1 VLCRKISP
9 LFQPRPW
16 HFSMS
21 ESDPVKP
28 VDKPAATAAPHMP
41 RSFAALVSIP
51 FRWLVSSLGT
61 FFLAMQGQLVV
72 RSLLAYELTQSPFAL
87 AMVNLVIATPMSI
100 GLLFSG
106 AIIDRVERRGL
117 TIVSQSI
124 VLVNELVVLA
134 LLVAGVLE
142 FWHLLVTAF
151 ILGVNFPFLM
161 PTRTAMIYS
170 LVGREKLGNA
180 MALQATALNIARIV
194 GPAGMGLLIPLITMP
209 GAYLVSILLYGFSIY
224 GMVRLPKSY
233 PDNKTAKGF
242 FEDVTYSFKYVANN
256 RAILLCLIFGLF
268 PMLLAL
274 PIISF
279 LVVFTESVWGVSETA
294 LGIMMGSVGVGGIIG
309 SLLVARL
316 GDTMKRAR
324 VMMFAALIFG
334 VFLAGFSISPYYY
347 VALPILLVSNIFANM
362 SQTLNQTLIQLLA
375 DNEVRGR
382 MSSLMMLTV
391 GLTPLGVLPVAY
403 FAEFYGIANTMFVAC
418 IMLVIVVLAFFMLSP
433 TLRKLDKDPR
443 LTEIQEV
450 QD

>member
-1 VLCRKISP
+1 
-9 LFQPRPW
+9 
-16 HFSMS
+16 
-21 ESDPVKP
+21 
-28 VDKPAATAAPHMP
+28 MP
-41 RSFAALVSIP
+41 RSFTALESIP

-72 RSLLAYELTQSPFAL
+72 RSLLAFELTGSTMAL
-87 AMVNLVIATPMSI
+87 AMINLVIATPMSL

-117 TIVSQSI
+117 TIISQTVVLINELI
-124 VLVNELVVLA
+124 VLI
-134 LLVAGVLE
+134 LLMMGVLE
-142 FWHLLVTAF
+142 FWHLLATAF
-151 ILGVNFPFLM
+151 VLGINFPFLM

-180 MALQATALNIARIV
+180 MALQATSLNVARIL
-194 GPAGMGLLIPLITMP
+194 GPAGMGLLIPLITME
-209 GAYLVSILLYGFSIY
+209 GAYLVSIMLYGFSILA
-224 GMVRLPKSY
+224 MLKLPKSY
-233 PDNKTAKGF
+233 PENKERKGF
-242 FEDVTYSFKYVANN
+242 LEDVTYSFKYVANN

-294 LGIMMGSVGVGGIIG
+294 LGVMMGSVGVGGIIG

-324 VMMFAALIFG
+324 VMMYAAIVFAIF
-334 VFLAGFSISPYYY
+334 LSGFSISPYYLL
-347 VALPILLVSNIFANM
+347 ALPLLLASNIFANM
-362 SQTLNQTLIQLLA
+362 SQTLNQTLVQLLA

-403 FAEFYGIANTMFVAC
+403 FAEIYGIANTMFVAC
-418 IMLVIVVLAFFMLSP
+418 IMLVLVVIAFFSLSS
-433 TLRKLDKDPR
+433 TLRNLDKDKR
-443 LTEIQEV
+443 LTDVYELG
-450 QD
+450 D

>member
-1 VLCRKISP
+1 
-9 LFQPRPW
+9 
-16 HFSMS
+16 
-21 ESDPVKP
+21 
-28 VDKPAATAAPHMP
+28 MP
-41 RSFAALVSIP
+41 RSFTALESIP

-72 RSLLAYELTQSPFAL
+72 RSLLAFELTGSTMAL
-87 AMVNLVIATPMSI
+87 AMINLVIATPMSL

-117 TIVSQSI
+117 TIISQTVVLINELI
-124 VLVNELVVLA
+124 VLI
-134 LLVAGVLE
+134 LLMMGVLE
-142 FWHLLVTAF
+142 FWHLLATAF
-151 ILGVNFPFLM
+151 VLGINFPFLM

-180 MALQATALNIARIV
+180 MALQATSLNVARIL
-194 GPAGMGLLIPLITMP
+194 GPAGMGLLIPLITME
-209 GAYLVSILLYGFSIY
+209 GAYLVSITLYGFSILA
-224 GMVRLPKSY
+224 MLKLPKSY
-233 PDNKTAKGF
+233 PENKVRKGF
-242 FEDVTYSFKYVANN
+242 LEDVTYSFKYVANN

-294 LGIMMGSVGVGGIIG
+294 LGVMMGSVGVGGIIG

-324 VMMFAALIFG
+324 VMMYAAIVFAIF
-334 VFLAGFSISPYYY
+334 LSGFSISPYYLL
-347 VALPILLVSNIFANM
+347 ALPLLLASNIFANM
-362 SQTLNQTLIQLLA
+362 SQTLNQTLVQLLA

-403 FAEFYGIANTMFVAC
+403 FAEIYGIANTMFVAC
-418 IMLVIVVLAFFMLSP
+418 IMLVLVVIAFFSLSS
-433 TLRKLDKDPR
+433 TLRNLDKDKR
-443 LTEIQEV
+443 LTDVYELG
-450 QD
+450 D

>member
-1 VLCRKISP
+1 
-9 LFQPRPW
+9 
-16 HFSMS
+16 
-21 ESDPVKP
+21 
-28 VDKPAATAAPHMP
+28 MP
-41 RSFAALVSIP
+41 RSFTALESIP

-72 RSLLAYELTQSPFAL
+72 RSLLAFELTGSTMAL
-87 AMVNLVIATPMSI
+87 AMINLVIATPMSL

-117 TIVSQSI
+117 TIISQTVVLINELI
-124 VLVNELVVLA
+124 VLI
-134 LLVAGVLE
+134 LLMMGVLE
-142 FWHLLVTAF
+142 FWHLLATAF
-151 ILGVNFPFLM
+151 VLGINFPFLM

-180 MALQATALNIARIV
+180 MALQATSLNVARIL
-194 GPAGMGLLIPLITMP
+194 GPAGMGLLIPLITME
-209 GAYLVSILLYGFSIY
+209 GAYLVSIMLYGFSILA
-224 GMVRLPKSY
+224 MLKLPKSY
-233 PDNKTAKGF
+233 PENKVRKGF
-242 FEDVTYSFKYVANN
+242 LEDVTYSFKYVAKN
-256 RAILLCLIFGLF
+256 RAILLCLTFGLF

-294 LGIMMGSVGVGGIIG
+294 LGVMMGSVGVGGIIG

-324 VMMFAALIFG
+324 VMMYAAIVFAIF
-334 VFLAGFSISPYYY
+334 LSGFSISPYYLL
-347 VALPILLVSNIFANM
+347 ALPLLLASNIFANM
-362 SQTLNQTLIQLLA
+362 SQTLNQTLVQLLA

-403 FAEFYGIANTMFVAC
+403 FAEIYGIANTMFVAC
-418 IMLVIVVLAFFMLSP
+418 IMLVLVVIAFFSLSS
-433 TLRKLDKDPR
+433 TLRNLDKDKR
-443 LTEIQEV
+443 LTDVYELG
-450 QD
+450 D

>member
-1 VLCRKISP
+1 
-9 LFQPRPW
+9 
-16 HFSMS
+16 
-21 ESDPVKP
+21 
-28 VDKPAATAAPHMP
+28 MP
-41 RSFAALVSIP
+41 RAFAALESIP

-72 RSLLAYELTQSPFAL
+72 RSLLAYDLTESPFAL

-117 TIVSQSI
+117 TIISQTV
-124 VLVNELVVLA
+124 VLLNELVVLV
-134 LLVAGVLE
+134 LLVSGVLQ
-142 FWHLLVTAF
+142 FWHLLATAF

-170 LVGREKLGNA
+170 LVGRDKLGNA
-180 MALQATALNIARIV
+180 MALQATSLNIARIV
-194 GPAGMGLLIPLITMP
+194 GPAGMGLLIPLITME
-209 GAYLVSILLYGFSIY
+209 GAYTASILLYGFSIFA
-224 GMVRLPKSY
+224 MLMLPKSY
-233 PDNKTAKGF
+233 PENKERKGF
-242 FEDVTYSFKYVANN
+242 FKDVTYSFTYVAKN
-256 RAILLCLIFGLF
+256 RAILLCLCFGLF

-279 LVVFTESVWGVSETA
+279 LVVFTESVWGVGETA

-316 GDTMKRAR
+316 GDTMKRTR
-324 VMMFAALIFG
+324 VMMIAAIIFAC
-334 VFLAGFSISPYYY
+334 FLAGFSMSPYYLL
-347 VALPILLVSNIFANM
+347 ALPFLLVSNIFANM
-362 SQTLNQTLIQLLA
+362 SQTLNQTLVQLLA

-403 FAEFYGIANTMFVAC
+403 FAETFGIAITMFVAC
-418 IMLVIVVLAFFMLSP
+418 IMLVLVVIAFLLLSP
-433 TLRKLDKDPR
+433 TLRHLDQDHR
-443 LTEIQEV
+443 LTGIQQVEG
-450 QD
+450 

>member
-1 VLCRKISP
+1 
-9 LFQPRPW
+9 
-16 HFSMS
+16 MS
-21 ESDPVKP
+21 DSDIQEQK
-28 VDKPAATAAPHMP
+28 KLMP
-41 RSFAALVSIP
+41 RSFTALESIP

-72 RSLLAYELTQSPFAL
+72 RSLLAFELTGSTMAL
-87 AMVNLVIATPMSI
+87 AMINLVIATPMSL

-117 TIVSQSI
+117 TIISQTVVLINELI
-124 VLVNELVVLA
+124 VLI
-134 LLVAGVLE
+134 LLMMGVLE
-142 FWHLLVTAF
+142 FWHLLATAF
-151 ILGVNFPFLM
+151 VLGINFPFLM

-180 MALQATALNIARIV
+180 MALQATSLNVARIL
-194 GPAGMGLLIPLITMP
+194 GPAGMGLLIPLITME
-209 GAYLVSILLYGFSIY
+209 GAYLVSIMLYGFSILA
-224 GMVRLPKSY
+224 MLKLPKSY
-233 PDNKTAKGF
+233 PENKERKGF
-242 FEDVTYSFKYVANN
+242 LEDVTYSFKYVANN

-294 LGIMMGSVGVGGIIG
+294 LGVMMGSVGVGGIIG

-324 VMMFAALIFG
+324 VMMYAAIVFAIF
-334 VFLAGFSISPYYY
+334 LSGFSISPYYLL
-347 VALPILLVSNIFANM
+347 ALPLLLASNIFANM
-362 SQTLNQTLIQLLA
+362 SQTLNQTLVQLLA

-403 FAEFYGIANTMFVAC
+403 FAEIYGIANTMFVAC
-418 IMLVIVVLAFFMLSP
+418 IMLVLVVIAFFSLSS
-433 TLRKLDKDPR
+433 TLRNLDKDKR
-443 LTEIQEV
+443 LTDVYELG
-450 QD
+450 D

>member
-1 VLCRKISP
+1 
-9 LFQPRPW
+9 
-16 HFSMS
+16 MS
-21 ESDPVKP
+21 EQETEKAAENA
-28 VDKPAATAAPHMP
+28 PAAPARSMP
-41 RSFAALVSIP
+41 RSFAALESVP

-117 TIVSQSI
+117 TIISQTI
-124 VLVNELVVLA
+124 VLLNELVVLV
-134 LLVAGVLE
+134 LLVMGVLE
-142 FWHLLVTAF
+142 FWHLLATAF
-151 ILGVNFPFLM
+151 ILGINFPFLM

-180 MALQATALNIARIV
+180 MALQATSLNIARIV
-194 GPAGMGLLIPLITMP
+194 GPAGMGLLIPLITME
-209 GAYLVSILLYGFSIY
+209 GAYLVSILLYGFSI
-224 GMVRLPKSY
+224 MAMLMLPKSY
-233 PDNKTAKGF
+233 PENKETKGF
-242 FEDVTYSFKYVANN
+242 FEDVTYSFVYVARN
-256 RAILLCLIFGLF
+256 RAILLCLCFGLF

-294 LGIMMGSVGVGGIIG
+294 LGIMMGSVGVGGIVG

-316 GDTMKRAR
+316 GDTMKRTR
-324 VMMFAALIFG
+324 VMMFAAMIFA
-334 VFLAGFSISPYYY
+334 VFLAGFSISPYYLL
-347 VALPILLVSNIFANM
+347 ALPILLVANIFANM

-382 MSSLMMLTV
+382 MSSLMMLTI

-403 FAEFYGIANTMFVAC
+403 FAEIYGIADTMFVAC
-418 IMLVIVVLAFFMLSP
+418 IMLIFVVLAFFLFSP
-433 TLRKLDKDPR
+433 TLRNLDKDDR
-443 LTEIQEV
+443 LTGVHELG
-450 QD
+450 D

>member
-1 VLCRKISP
+1 
-9 LFQPRPW
+9 
-16 HFSMS
+16 MS
-21 ESDPVKP
+21 DTDPVKP

-41 RSFAALVSIP
+41 RSFAALESIP

-151 ILGVNFPFLM
+151 ILGVTFPFLM

-324 VMMFAALIFG
+324 VM
-334 VFLAGFSISPYYY
+334 
-347 VALPILLVSNIFANM
+347 VSNIFANM

-450 QD
+450 QG

>member
-1 VLCRKISP
+1 
-9 LFQPRPW
+9 
-16 HFSMS
+16 
-21 ESDPVKP
+21 
-28 VDKPAATAAPHMP
+28 MP
-41 RSFAALVSIP
+41 RSFTALESIP

-72 RSLLAYELTQSPFAL
+72 RSLLAFELTGSTMAL
-87 AMVNLVIATPMSI
+87 AMINLVIATPMSL

-117 TIVSQSI
+117 TIISQTVVLINELI
-124 VLVNELVVLA
+124 VLI
-134 LLVAGVLE
+134 LLMMGVLE
-142 FWHLLVTAF
+142 FWHLLATAF
-151 ILGVNFPFLM
+151 VLGINFPFLM

-180 MALQATALNIARIV
+180 MALQATSLNVARIL
-194 GPAGMGLLIPLITMP
+194 GPAGMGLLIPLITME
-209 GAYLVSILLYGFSIY
+209 GAYLVSIMLYGFSILA
-224 GMVRLPKSY
+224 MLKLPKSY
-233 PDNKTAKGF
+233 LENKERKGF
-242 FEDVTYSFKYVANN
+242 LEDVTYSFKYVANN

-294 LGIMMGSVGVGGIIG
+294 LGVMTGSVGVGGIIG

-324 VMMFAALIFG
+324 VMMYAAIVFAIF
-334 VFLAGFSISPYYY
+334 LSGFSISPYYLL
-347 VALPILLVSNIFANM
+347 ALPLLLASNIFANM
-362 SQTLNQTLIQLLA
+362 SQTLNQTLVQLLA

-403 FAEFYGIANTMFVAC
+403 FAEIYGIANTMFVAC
-418 IMLVIVVLAFFMLSP
+418 IMLVLVVIAFFSLSS
-433 TLRKLDKDPR
+433 TLRNLDKDKR
-443 LTEIQEV
+443 LTDVYELG
-450 QD
+450 D

>member
-1 VLCRKISP
+1 
-9 LFQPRPW
+9 
-16 HFSMS
+16 
-21 ESDPVKP
+21 
-28 VDKPAATAAPHMP
+28 MP
-41 RSFAALVSIP
+41 RSFTALESIP

-72 RSLLAYELTQSPFAL
+72 RSLLAFELTGSTMAL
-87 AMVNLVIATPMSI
+87 AMINLVIATPMSL

-117 TIVSQSI
+117 TIISQTVVLINELI
-124 VLVNELVVLA
+124 VLV
-134 LLVAGVLE
+134 LLVMGVLE
-142 FWHLLVTAF
+142 FWHLLATAF
-151 ILGVNFPFLM
+151 VLGINFPFLM

-180 MALQATALNIARIV
+180 MALQATSLNVARIL
-194 GPAGMGLLIPLITMP
+194 GPAGMGLLIPLITME
-209 GAYLVSILLYGFSIY
+209 GAYMVSIMLYGFSILA
-224 GMVRLPKSY
+224 MLKLPKSY
-233 PDNKTAKGF
+233 PENKVRKGF
-242 FEDVTYSFKYVANN
+242 LEDVTYSFKYVAKN
-256 RAILLCLIFGLF
+256 RAILLCLTFGLF

-294 LGIMMGSVGVGGIIG
+294 LGVMMGSVGVGGIIG

-324 VMMFAALIFG
+324 VMMYAAIVFAIF
-334 VFLAGFSISPYYY
+334 LSGFSISPYYLL
-347 VALPILLVSNIFANM
+347 ALPLLLASNIFANM
-362 SQTLNQTLIQLLA
+362 SQTLNQTLVQLLA

-403 FAEFYGIANTMFVAC
+403 FAEIYGIANTMFVAC
-418 IMLVIVVLAFFMLSP
+418 IMLVLVVIAFFSLSS
-433 TLRKLDKDPR
+433 TLRNLDKDKR
-443 LTEIQEV
+443 LTDVYELG
-450 QD
+450 D

>member
-1 VLCRKISP
+1 
-9 LFQPRPW
+9 
-16 HFSMS
+16 
-21 ESDPVKP
+21 
-28 VDKPAATAAPHMP
+28 
-41 RSFAALVSIP
+41 
-51 FRWLVSSLGT
+51 
-61 FFLAMQGQLVV
+61 
-72 RSLLAYELTQSPFAL
+72 
-87 AMVNLVIATPMSI
+87 
-100 GLLFSG
+100 
-106 AIIDRVERRGL
+106 
-117 TIVSQSI
+117 
-124 VLVNELVVLA
+124 
-134 LLVAGVLE
+134 VLE
-142 FWHLLVTAF
+142 FWHLLATAF

-180 MALQATALNIARIV
+180 MALQATSLNIARIV
-194 GPAGMGLLIPLITMP
+194 GPAGMGLLIPLISMP
-209 GAYLVSILLYGFSIY
+209 GAYLVSILLYGFSIFA
-224 GMVRLPKSY
+224 MIRLPKSY
-233 PDNKTAKGF
+233 PENKAMKGF
-242 FEDVTYSFKYVANN
+242 FEDVIYSFKYVANN

-334 VFLAGFSISPYYY
+334 VCLAGFSISPYYY

-433 TLRKLDKDPR
+433 TLRKLDKDSR

-450 QD
+450 QG

>member
-1 VLCRKISP
+1 
-9 LFQPRPW
+9 
-16 HFSMS
+16 MS
-21 ESDPVKP
+21 DSDIQEPKKLMP
-28 VDKPAATAAPHMP
+28 PSFTA
-41 RSFAALVSIP
+41 LESIP

-72 RSLLAYELTQSPFAL
+72 RSLLAFELTGSTMAL
-87 AMVNLVIATPMSI
+87 AMINLVIATPMSL

-117 TIVSQSI
+117 TIISQTVVLINELI
-124 VLVNELVVLA
+124 VLV
-134 LLVAGVLE
+134 LLVMGVLE
-142 FWHLLVTAF
+142 FWHLLATAF
-151 ILGVNFPFLM
+151 VLGINFPFLM

-180 MALQATALNIARIV
+180 MALQATSLNVARIL
-194 GPAGMGLLIPLITMP
+194 GPAGMGLLIPLITME
-209 GAYLVSILLYGFSIY
+209 GAYLVSIMLYGFSILA
-224 GMVRLPKSY
+224 MLKLPKSY
-233 PDNKTAKGF
+233 PENKERKGF
-242 FEDVTYSFKYVANN
+242 LDDVTYSFKYVANN

-294 LGIMMGSVGVGGIIG
+294 LGVMMGSVGVGGIIG

-324 VMMFAALIFG
+324 VMMYAAIVFAIF
-334 VFLAGFSISPYYY
+334 LSGFSISPYYLL
-347 VALPILLVSNIFANM
+347 ALPLLLASNIFANM
-362 SQTLNQTLIQLLA
+362 SQTLNQTLVQLLA

-403 FAEFYGIANTMFVAC
+403 FAEIYGIANTMFVAC
-418 IMLVIVVLAFFMLSP
+418 IMLVLVVIAFFSLSS
-433 TLRKLDKDPR
+433 TLRNLDKDKR
-443 LTEIQEV
+443 LTDVYELG
-450 QD
+450 D

>member
-1 VLCRKISP
+1 
-9 LFQPRPW
+9 
-16 HFSMS
+16 
-21 ESDPVKP
+21 
-28 VDKPAATAAPHMP
+28 MP
-41 RSFAALVSIP
+41 RSFTALESIP

-72 RSLLAYELTQSPFAL
+72 RSLLAFELTGSTMAL
-87 AMVNLVIATPMSI
+87 AMINLVIATPMSL

-117 TIVSQSI
+117 TIISQTVVLINELI
-124 VLVNELVVLA
+124 VLV
-134 LLVAGVLE
+134 LLVMGVLE
-142 FWHLLVTAF
+142 FWHLLATAF
-151 ILGVNFPFLM
+151 VLGINFPFLM

-180 MALQATALNIARIV
+180 MALQATSLNVARIL
-194 GPAGMGLLIPLITMP
+194 GPAGMGLLIPLITME
-209 GAYLVSILLYGFSIY
+209 GAYLVSITLYGFSILA
-224 GMVRLPKSY
+224 MLKLPKSY
-233 PDNKTAKGF
+233 PENKERKGF
-242 FEDVTYSFKYVANN
+242 LDDVTYSFKYVANN

-294 LGIMMGSVGVGGIIG
+294 LGVMMGSVGVGGIIG

-324 VMMFAALIFG
+324 VMMYAAIVFAIF
-334 VFLAGFSISPYYY
+334 LSGFSISPYYLL
-347 VALPILLVSNIFANM
+347 ALPLLLASNIFANM
-362 SQTLNQTLIQLLA
+362 SQTLNQTLVQLLA

-403 FAEFYGIANTMFVAC
+403 FAEIYGIANTMFVAC
-418 IMLVIVVLAFFMLSP
+418 IMLVLVVIAFFSLSS
-433 TLRKLDKDPR
+433 TLRNLDKDKR
-443 LTEIQEV
+443 LTDV
-450 QD
+450 Y

>member
-1 VLCRKISP
+1 
-9 LFQPRPW
+9 
-16 HFSMS
+16 
-21 ESDPVKP
+21 
-28 VDKPAATAAPHMP
+28 MP
-41 RSFAALVSIP
+41 RSFAALESIP
-51 FRWLVSSLGT
+51 FRWLISSLGT

-72 RSLLAYELTQSPFAL
+72 RSLLAYELTESPFAL

-117 TIVSQSI
+117 TILSQAV
-124 VLVNELVVLA
+124 VLVNESIVLI
-134 LLVAGVLE
+134 LMVTDVLE

-151 ILGVNFPFLM
+151 VLGINFPFLM

-170 LVGREKLGNA
+170 LVGRDKLGNA
-180 MALQATALNIARIV
+180 MALQATSLNIARIV
-194 GPAGMGLLIPLITMP
+194 GPAGMGLLIPLISME
-209 GAYLVSILLYGFSIY
+209 GAYLVAIALYGFSIF
-224 GMVRLPKSY
+224 GMFMLPKSY
-233 PDNKTAKGF
+233 PENKERKGF
-242 FEDVTYSFKYVANN
+242 FEDVTYSFIYVARN

-294 LGIMMGSVGVGGIIG
+294 LGIMMGCVGVGGIIG
-309 SLLVARL
+309 SLSVARL
-316 GDTMKRAR
+316 GDSMKRAR
-324 VMMFAALIFG
+324 VMMIAAMIFA
-334 VFLAGFSISPYYY
+334 VFLAGFSISPYYLL
-347 VALPILLVSNIFANM
+347 ALPFLLVANIFANM
-362 SQTLNQTLIQLLA
+362 SQTLNQTLVQLLA

-403 FAEFYGIANTMFVAC
+403 FAEIFGIAITMFVAC
-418 IMLVIVVLAFFMLSP
+418 IMLVFVVIGFFIFSP
-433 TLRKLDKDPR
+433 TLRTLDRDPR

-450 QD
+450 E

>member
-1 VLCRKISP
+1 MTDNEP
-9 LFQPRPW
+9 T
-16 HFSMS
+16 
-21 ESDPVKP
+21 KP
-28 VDKPAATAAPHMP
+28 TIGTAAVPPKTLP
-41 RSFAALVSIP
+41 RSFAALESIP

-72 RSLLAYELTQSPFAL
+72 RSLLAYELTESPFAL

-117 TIVSQSI
+117 TIISQTI
-124 VLVNELVVLA
+124 VLLNELVVLV
-134 LLVAGVLE
+134 LLVSGILE
-142 FWHLLVTAF
+142 FWHLLATAF

-180 MALQATALNIARIV
+180 MALQATSLNIARIV
-194 GPAGMGLLIPLITMP
+194 GPAGMGLLIPLITME
-209 GAYLVSILLYGFSIY
+209 GAYLVSILLYGFSIFA
-224 GMVRLPKSY
+224 MLMLPKSY
-233 PDNKTAKGF
+233 PENKARKGF
-242 FEDVTYSFKYVANN
+242 LTDVTYSFIYVGRN
-256 RAILLCLIFGLF
+256 RATLLCLCFGLF
-268 PMLLAL
+268 PMLLSL

-316 GDTMKRAR
+316 GDVMRRTR
-324 VMMFAALIFG
+324 VMMISAMVFA
-334 VFLAGFSISPYYY
+334 VFLAGFSISPWYLM
-347 VALPILLVSNIFANM
+347 ALPILLVANIFANM

-403 FAEFYGIANTMFVAC
+403 FAEIFGIAHTMFVAC
-418 IMLVIVVLAFFMLSP
+418 LVLIVVVLAFFLFSP
-433 TLRKLDKDPR
+433 TMRQLDKDTR
-443 LTEIQEV
+443 LTSIQEV
-450 QD
+450 GD

>member
-1 VLCRKISP
+1 
-9 LFQPRPW
+9 
-16 HFSMS
+16 MS
-21 ESDPVKP
+21 DVDSTKQSDS
-28 VDKPAATAAPHMP
+28 AAAPSRSLP
-41 RSFAALVSIP
+41 RAFAALESIP

-72 RSLLAYELTQSPFAL
+72 RSLLAYELTESPFAL

-117 TIVSQSI
+117 TIISQTV
-124 VLVNELVVLA
+124 VLLNELVVLV
-134 LLVAGVLE
+134 LLVSGILE
-142 FWHLLVTAF
+142 FWHLLATAF

-170 LVGREKLGNA
+170 LVGRDRLGNA
-180 MALQATALNIARIV
+180 MALQATSLNIARIV
-194 GPAGMGLLIPLITMP
+194 GPTGMGLLIPLITME
-209 GAYLVSILLYGFSIY
+209 GAYLLSILLYGFSIFA
-224 GMVRLPKSY
+224 MLMLPKSY
-233 PDNKTAKGF
+233 PENKERKGF
-242 FEDVTYSFKYVANN
+242 LTDVLYSFTYVAKH
-256 RAILLCLIFGLF
+256 RAILLCLCFGLF

-279 LVVFTESVWGVSETA
+279 LVVFTESVWGVGETA

-316 GDTMKRAR
+316 GDTMRRTR
-324 VMMFAALIFG
+324 VMMIAAMIFAA
-334 VFLAGFSISPYYY
+334 FLAGFSISPYYLL
-347 VALPILLVSNIFANM
+347 ALPFLLVSNIFANM
-362 SQTLNQTLIQLLA
+362 SQTLNQTLVQLLA

-403 FAEFYGIANTMFVAC
+403 FAEIFGIANTMFVAC
-418 IMLVIVVLAFFMLSP
+418 IMLVLVVIAFLALSP
-433 TLRKLDKDPR
+433 TLRHLDKDPR
-443 LTEIQEV
+443 LTGIHEV
-450 QD
+450 EG

>member
-1 VLCRKISP
+1 
-9 LFQPRPW
+9 
-16 HFSMS
+16 
-21 ESDPVKP
+21 
-28 VDKPAATAAPHMP
+28 MP
-41 RSFAALVSIP
+41 RSFTALESIP

-72 RSLLAYELTQSPFAL
+72 RSLLAFELTGSTMAL
-87 AMVNLVIATPMSI
+87 AMINLVIATPMSL

-117 TIVSQSI
+117 TIISQTVVLINELI
-124 VLVNELVVLA
+124 VLV
-134 LLVAGVLE
+134 LLVMDVLE
-142 FWHLLVTAF
+142 FWHLLATAF
-151 ILGVNFPFLM
+151 VLGINFPFLM

-180 MALQATALNIARIV
+180 MALQATSLNVARIL
-194 GPAGMGLLIPLITMP
+194 GPAGMGLLIPLITME
-209 GAYLVSILLYGFSIY
+209 GAYLVSIMLYGFSILA
-224 GMVRLPKSY
+224 MLKLPKSY
-233 PDNKTAKGF
+233 PENKERKGF
-242 FEDVTYSFKYVANN
+242 LEDVTYSFKYVANN

-294 LGIMMGSVGVGGIIG
+294 LGVMMGSVGVGGIIG

-324 VMMFAALIFG
+324 VMMYAAIVFAIF
-334 VFLAGFSISPYYY
+334 LSGFSISPYYLL
-347 VALPILLVSNIFANM
+347 ALPLLLASNIFANM
-362 SQTLNQTLIQLLA
+362 SQTLNQTLVQLLA

-403 FAEFYGIANTMFVAC
+403 FAEIYGIANTMFVAC
-418 IMLVIVVLAFFMLSP
+418 IMLVLVVIAFFSLSS
-433 TLRKLDKDPR
+433 TLRNLDKDKR
-443 LTEIQEV
+443 LTDVYELS
-450 QD
+450 D

>member
-1 VLCRKISP
+1 
-9 LFQPRPW
+9 
-16 HFSMS
+16 
-21 ESDPVKP
+21 
-28 VDKPAATAAPHMP
+28 MP
-41 RSFAALVSIP
+41 RSFTALESIP

-72 RSLLAYELTQSPFAL
+72 RSLLAFELTGSTMAL
-87 AMVNLVIATPMSI
+87 AMINLVIATPMSL

-117 TIVSQSI
+117 TIISQTVVLINELI
-124 VLVNELVVLA
+124 VLI
-134 LLVAGVLE
+134 LLMMGVLE
-142 FWHLLVTAF
+142 FWHLLATAF
-151 ILGVNFPFLM
+151 VLGINFPFLM

-180 MALQATALNIARIV
+180 MALQATSLNVARIL
-194 GPAGMGLLIPLITMP
+194 GPAGMGLLIPLITME
-209 GAYLVSILLYGFSIY
+209 GAYLVSIMLYGFSILA
-224 GMVRLPKSY
+224 MLKLPKSY
-233 PDNKTAKGF
+233 PENKVRKGF
-242 FEDVTYSFKYVANN
+242 LEDVTYSFKYVAKN
-256 RAILLCLIFGLF
+256 RAILLCLTFGLF

-294 LGIMMGSVGVGGIIG
+294 LGVMMGSVGVGGIIG

-324 VMMFAALIFG
+324 VMMYAAIVFAIF
-334 VFLAGFSISPYYY
+334 LSGFSISPYYLL
-347 VALPILLVSNIFANM
+347 ALPLLLASNIFANM
-362 SQTLNQTLIQLLA
+362 SQTLNQTLVQLLA

-403 FAEFYGIANTMFVAC
+403 FAEIYGIANTMFVAC
-418 IMLVIVVLAFFMLSP
+418 IILVLVVIAFFSLSS
-433 TLRKLDKDPR
+433 TLRNLDKDKR
-443 LTEIQEV
+443 LTDVYELG
-450 QD
+450 D

>member
-1 VLCRKISP
+1 
-9 LFQPRPW
+9 
-16 HFSMS
+16 
-21 ESDPVKP
+21 
-28 VDKPAATAAPHMP
+28 MP
-41 RSFAALVSIP
+41 RSFTALESIP

-72 RSLLAYELTQSPFAL
+72 RSLLAFELTGSTMAL
-87 AMVNLVIATPMSI
+87 AMINLVIATPMSL

-117 TIVSQSI
+117 TIISQTVVLINELI
-124 VLVNELVVLA
+124 VLV
-134 LLVAGVLE
+134 LLVMGVLE
-142 FWHLLVTAF
+142 FWHLLATAF
-151 ILGVNFPFLM
+151 VLGINFPFLM

-180 MALQATALNIARIV
+180 MALQATSLNVARIL
-194 GPAGMGLLIPLITMP
+194 GPAGMGLLIPLITME
-209 GAYLVSILLYGFSIY
+209 GAYLVSIMLYGFSILA
-224 GMVRLPKSY
+224 MLKLPKSY
-233 PDNKTAKGF
+233 PENKERKGF
-242 FEDVTYSFKYVANN
+242 LDDVTYSFKYVANN

-294 LGIMMGSVGVGGIIG
+294 LGVMMGSVGVGGIIG

-324 VMMFAALIFG
+324 VMMYAAIVFAIF
-334 VFLAGFSISPYYY
+334 LSGFSISPYYLL
-347 VALPILLVSNIFANM
+347 ALPLLLASNIFANM
-362 SQTLNQTLIQLLA
+362 SQTLNQTLVQLLA

-403 FAEFYGIANTMFVAC
+403 FAEIYGIANTMFVAC
-418 IMLVIVVLAFFMLSP
+418 IMLVLVVIAFFSLSS
-433 TLRKLDKDPR
+433 TLRNLDKDKR
-443 LTEIQEV
+443 LTDVYELG
-450 QD
+450 D

>member
-1 VLCRKISP
+1 
-9 LFQPRPW
+9 
-16 HFSMS
+16 
-21 ESDPVKP
+21 
-28 VDKPAATAAPHMP
+28 MP
-41 RSFAALVSIP
+41 RSFTALESIP

-72 RSLLAYELTQSPFAL
+72 RSLLAFELTESTMAL
-87 AMVNLVIATPMSI
+87 AMINLVIATPMSL

-117 TIVSQSI
+117 TIISQTVVLINELI
-124 VLVNELVVLA
+124 VLI
-134 LLVAGVLE
+134 LLMMGVLE
-142 FWHLLVTAF
+142 FWHLLATAF
-151 ILGVNFPFLM
+151 VLGINFPFLM

-180 MALQATALNIARIV
+180 MALQATSLNVARIL
-194 GPAGMGLLIPLITMP
+194 GPAGMGLLIPLITME
-209 GAYLVSILLYGFSIY
+209 GAYMVSIMLYGFSILA
-224 GMVRLPKSY
+224 MLKLPKSY
-233 PDNKTAKGF
+233 PENKERKGF
-242 FEDVTYSFKYVANN
+242 LEDVTYSFKYVANN

-294 LGIMMGSVGVGGIIG
+294 LGVMMGSVGVGGIIG

-324 VMMFAALIFG
+324 VMMYAAIVFAIF
-334 VFLAGFSISPYYY
+334 LSGFSISPYYLL
-347 VALPILLVSNIFANM
+347 ALPLLLASNIFANM
-362 SQTLNQTLIQLLA
+362 SQTLNQTLVQLLA

-403 FAEFYGIANTMFVAC
+403 FAEIYGIANTMFVAC
-418 IMLVIVVLAFFMLSP
+418 IMLVLVVIAFFSLSS
-433 TLRKLDKDPR
+433 TLRNLDKDKR
-443 LTEIQEV
+443 LTDVYELG
-450 QD
+450 D